1 MKASAMMEVVENYDV
16 PTAEAAAEAFKEV
29 YDRYPDFI
37 DDKPLNGICTV
48 CGKVIFEGTP
58 YYRGDHGKVR
68 CQGCTGPDRPVEEKT
83 YQVKSSELPAET
95 GNWLV

>member
-1 MKASAMMEVVENYDV
+1 MKTSAMVEVIENYDV
-16 PTAEAAAEAFKEV
+16 KTAEEAAEAFKEV

-58 YYRGDHGKVR
+58 YYRGDKGEVR
-68 CQGCTGPDRPVEEKT
+68 CQGCTGDPKPAEEKV
-83 YQVKSSELPAET
+83 YQKKEEGGS
-95 GNWLV
+95 WLV